1 MATLHVRNVPE
12 DLYLRLRQRAE
23 STHRSISAEVVTLLD
38 QALAVGARSQ
48 GELLDG
54 IRRRR
59 VFRPTSVGAPES
71 TVLLRQDRDR

>member
-12 DLYLRLRQRAE
+12 DLYLRLRRRSE
-23 STHRSISAEVVTLLD
+23 SAQRSISAEVVTLLD
-38 QALAVGARSQ
+38 QALAVETRSQ
-48 GELLDG
+48 GEILDG

-59 VFRPTSVGAPES
+59 VFRPAQGGAPES